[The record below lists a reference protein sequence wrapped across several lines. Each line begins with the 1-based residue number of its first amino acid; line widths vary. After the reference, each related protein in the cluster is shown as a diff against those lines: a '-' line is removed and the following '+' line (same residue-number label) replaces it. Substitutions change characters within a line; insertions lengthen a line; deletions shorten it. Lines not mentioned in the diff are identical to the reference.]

1 MPEPVVKCATDGA
14 DHVVDEQYGI
24 VRRKNSRVLFCA
36 LYTADRNRVI
46 TGLWESVAVS
56 CLSLITSCR
65 SQRTQRPS
73 AVIV

>member
-46 TGLWESVAVS
+46 TGL
-56 CLSLITSCR
+56 
-65 SQRTQRPS
+65 
-73 AVIV
+73 